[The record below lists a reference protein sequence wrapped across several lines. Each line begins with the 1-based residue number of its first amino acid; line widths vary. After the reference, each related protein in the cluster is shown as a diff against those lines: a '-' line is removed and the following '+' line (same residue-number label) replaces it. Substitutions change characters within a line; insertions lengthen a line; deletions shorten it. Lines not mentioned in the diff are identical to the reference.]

1 MTPDTAPESADRD
14 LAVPLS
20 GDALTGLVALLEWY
34 RDMGVDAALSDTA
47 TDWLQPGRAPPGA
60 KFAMPSRPQPGTHL
74 GGATFATTA
83 TPGGGASAS
92 AAPTRSAEPRA
103 PLIQRGPT
111 PPPARQ
117 FPTAAPDTATEA
129 ARAAAAKSTTL
140 AALQAQLQAFDD
152 CALKATAK
160 NLCFY
165 RGAAQAQLLIIGEAP
180 GRDEDQE
187 GRPIT
192 AADGQ
197 LLDRML
203 AAIGLIDTKTGDAKA
218 HITNIVYWRPPG
230 NRTPSPQEAR
240 VCRPFLDRQIQLVAP
255 KVILLLGGMA
265 AKFMLDVPDGI
276 LKLRG
281 RWRELEVGGSK
292 IKTMATLP
300 PSYLLKTPAAK
311 RQAWA
316 DLLQVKAAL
325 DG

>member
-1 MTPDTAPESADRD
+1 MTDTEHHEALPPDTQ
-14 LAVPLS
+14 
-20 GDALTGLVALLEWY
+20 TGLVALLEWY
-34 RDMGVDAALSDTA
+34 RDMGCDAAVSDTA
-47 TDWLQPGRAPPGA
+47 TDWLQPGRA
-60 KFAMPSRPQPGTHL
+60 
-74 GGATFATTA
+74 
-83 TPGGGASAS
+83 TPGFGYRMPGKVAPGPGERPAASP
-92 AAPTRSAEPRA
+92 APSPTLLTPSPGSRTPSEPRA

-111 PPPARQ
+111 PPPARA
-117 FPTAAPDTATEA
+117 FPTAAPDAASEA
-129 ARAAAAKSTTL
+129 AQAAAAKSTTL
-140 AALQAQLQAFDD
+140 ELLQAQLQAFDG

-165 RGAAQAQLLIIGEAP
+165 RGATTAPLMVIGEAP

-192 AADGQ
+192 SIEGQ

-203 AAIGLIDTKTGDAKA
+203 AAIGLDETTA

-255 KVILLLGGMA
+255 KVVLLLGGTA

-281 RWRELEVGGSK
+281 KWRELEIAGTK

-316 DLLQVKAAL
+316 DLQVVRAEL
-325 DG
+325 GG

>member
-1 MTPDTAPESADRD
+1 MSADPATAGGD
-14 LAVPLS
+14 QPASLDAAAV
-20 GDALTGLVALLEWY
+20 TGLVAMLEWY
-34 RDMGVDAALSDTA
+34 RDMGVDAAVSDSS
-47 TDWLQPGRAPPGA
+47 TDWLQPGRSPPGRG
-60 KFAMPSRPQPGTHL
+60 FAMPTRPQPG
-74 GGATFATTA
+74 
-83 TPGGGASAS
+83 S
-92 AAPTRSAEPRA
+92 AAAASMAGRSTADASPAARTPSEPRA

-117 FPTAAPDTATEA
+117 FPTAAPDTATDA
-129 ARAAAAKSTTL
+129 ARAAASKATTL
-140 AALQAQLQAFDD
+140 DALAAQLQAFDG
-152 CALKATAK
+152 CALKPTAK

-165 RGAAQAQLLIIGEAP
+165 RGAAQAELLIIGEAP

-192 AADGQ
+192 ATEGL

-203 AAIGLIDTKTGDAKA
+203 GAIGLIDAGADEVRA
-218 HITNIVYWRPPG
+218 HVTNIVYWRPPG

-255 KVILLLGGMA
+255 KVILLLGGTA

-281 RWRELEVGGSK
+281 KWRELEVGGTK
-292 IKTMATLP
+292 IRTMATLP

-311 RQAWA
+311 RQVWA
-316 DLLQVKAAL
+316 DLQLVRAAL
-325 DG
+325 AAAT

>member
-1 MTPDTAPESADRD
+1 MTDTEHHEALPPDTQ
-14 LAVPLS
+14 
-20 GDALTGLVALLEWY
+20 TGLVALLEWY
-34 RDMGVDAALSDTA
+34 RDMGCDAAVSDTA
-47 TDWLQPGRAPPGA
+47 TDWLQPGRA
-60 KFAMPSRPQPGTHL
+60 
-74 GGATFATTA
+74 
-83 TPGGGASAS
+83 TPGFGYRMPGKVAPAPGERPAASP
-92 AAPTRSAEPRA
+92 APSPTQSPDSRLPSEPRA

-111 PPPARQ
+111 PPPARA
-117 FPTAAPDTATEA
+117 FPTAAPDAASEA
-129 ARAAAAKSTTL
+129 AQAAAAKSTTL
-140 AALQAQLQAFDD
+140 ELLQAQLQAFDG

-165 RGAAQAQLLIIGEAP
+165 RGATTAPLMVIGEAP

-192 AADGQ
+192 SIEGQ

-203 AAIGLIDTKTGDAKA
+203 AAIGLDETTA

-255 KVILLLGGMA
+255 KVVLLLGGTA

-281 RWRELEVGGSK
+281 KWRELEIAGTK

-316 DLLQVKAAL
+316 DLQVVRAEL
-325 DG
+325 GG

>member
-1 MTPDTAPESADRD
+1 MTDIVSEPLTAEAQ
-14 LAVPLS
+14 
-20 GDALTGLVALLEWY
+20 TGLVALLEWY
-34 RDMGVDAALSDTA
+34 RDMGCDAAVSDCA
-47 TDWLQPGRAPPGA
+47 TDWLQPGRAAPG
-60 KFAMPSRPQPGTHL
+60 FGYQMPGKVRSERPDGPGQR
-74 GGATFATTA
+74 AA
-83 TPGGGASAS
+83 PS
-92 AAPTRSAEPRA
+92 AAPSPASRAASPAPAEPRS

-111 PPPARQ
+111 PPPARA
-117 FPTAAPDTATEA
+117 FPTAAPDAATDAAHASA
-129 ARAAAAKSTTL
+129 ARSTTL
-140 AALQAQLQAFDD
+140 DALKTELQAFDG

-160 NLCFY
+160 HLCFY
-165 RGAAQAQLLIIGEAP
+165 RGAAKAPLLVIGEAP

-192 AADGQ
+192 ALEGQ

-203 AAIGLIDTKTGDAKA
+203 AAIGLDETTA
-218 HITNIVYWRPPG
+218 HITSIVYWRPPG

-255 KVILLLGGMA
+255 KVVLLLGGTA

-281 RWRELEVGGSK
+281 KWRELEAGGVK

-316 DLLQVKAAL
+316 DLQLVKAEL
-325 DG
+325 ERR

>member
-1 MTPDTAPESADRD
+1 MTEHAEPLTAEAQ
-14 LAVPLS
+14 
-20 GDALTGLVALLEWY
+20 TGLVALLEWY
-34 RDMGVDAALSDTA
+34 RDMGCDAAVSDTA
-47 TDWLQPGRAPPGA
+47 TDWLQPGRA
-60 KFAMPSRPQPGTHL
+60 
-74 GGATFATTA
+74 
-83 TPGGGASAS
+83 TPGFGYQMPGKVALATGDRPTIASAPASRMQS
-92 AAPTRSAEPRA
+92 AAPTPSEPRT

-111 PPPARQ
+111 PPPARA
-117 FPTAAPDTATEA
+117 FPTAAPDAASEA
-129 ARAAAAKSTTL
+129 AHAAAAKSTTL
-140 AALQAQLQAFDD
+140 DLLKAQLQTFDG

-160 NLCFY
+160 HLCFY
-165 RGAAQAQLLIIGEAP
+165 RGAETAPLMIIGEAP

-192 AADGQ
+192 SIEGQ

-203 AAIGLIDTKTGDAKA
+203 AAIGLDQSTA

-255 KVILLLGGMA
+255 KVVLLLGGTA

-281 RWRELEVGGSK
+281 KWRELEVAGTK

-311 RQAWA
+311 RQVWA
-316 DLLQVKAAL
+316 DLQAVRAELSGSL
-325 DG
+325 R

>member
-1 MTPDTAPESADRD
+1 MIDAEHSE
-14 LAVPLS
+14 PLS
-20 GDALTGLVALLEWY
+20 AEAQTGLVAVLEWY
-34 RDMGVDAALSDTA
+34 RDMGCDSAVSDTA
-47 TDWLQPGRAPPGA
+47 TDWLQPGRAAPGA
-60 KFAMPSRPQPGTHL
+60 GYKMPGKIAPTAGDRP
-74 GGATFATTA
+74 TA
-83 TPGGGASAS
+83 ASAPAS
-92 AAPTRSAEPRA
+92 RMPPTAPSPSEPRA

-111 PPPARQ
+111 PPPARA
-117 FPTAAPDTATEA
+117 FPTAAPDAASEA
-129 ARAAAAKSTTL
+129 AHAAAAKSTTL
-140 AALQAQLQAFDD
+140 DLLKAQLETFDG

-160 NLCFY
+160 HLCFY
-165 RGAAQAQLLIIGEAP
+165 RGAEKARLMIIGEAP

-192 AADGQ
+192 GTEGQ

-203 AAIGLIDTKTGDAKA
+203 AAIGLDETTA
-218 HITNIVYWRPPG
+218 HITSIVYWRPPG

-255 KVILLLGGMA
+255 KVVLLLGGTA

-281 RWRELEVGGSK
+281 KWRELEVAGTK

-311 RQAWA
+311 RQAWL
-316 DLLQVKAAL
+316 DLQAVRAEL
-325 DG
+325 G